1 MSGDFTGW
9 HTYAADWQPGVVTYY
24 YDGTEVGQITTG
36 ITSSPMYLILN
47 DAVGGAGGQVV
58 TPSTMQVDY
67 VRVWQ

>member
-1 MSGDFTGW
+1 LGG
-9 HTYAADWQPGVVTYY
+9 AAAYHFHSPGCQSGVVTYY
-24 YDGTEVGQITTG
+24 YDGNEVGQITTG

-47 DAVGGAGGQVV
+47 YAVAGQGGAVV